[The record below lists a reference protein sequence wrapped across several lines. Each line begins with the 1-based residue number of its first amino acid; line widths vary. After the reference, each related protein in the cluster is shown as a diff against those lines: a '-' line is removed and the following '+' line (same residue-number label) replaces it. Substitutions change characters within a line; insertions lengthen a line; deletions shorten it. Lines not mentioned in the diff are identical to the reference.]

1 MNQIRPD
8 MRDHPLAVA
17 AREINDELCE
27 KYGLQGACEKC
38 GLKLPDLIY
47 MAEQRALRALFAS
60 YGRNLQLKRVD
71 TFQLSESEER
81 LCRTLTSAYM
91 DGLLIGWRAREIYEQ
106 QQQTTKA
113 S

>member
-1 MNQIRPD
+1 MNRIRPE

-27 KYGLQGACEKC
+27 KYGLQGTCEKC
-38 GLKLPDLIY
+38 GLKLPDIAY

-71 TFQLSESEER
+71 TFQLSDSE
-81 LCRTLTSAYM
+81 LSLLKTLTSAYI

-106 QQQTTKA
+106 QQTTKA